1 MSKTGLV
8 LGIVGVVLVALV
20 LVLQLLWVMPG
31 ASRAGTSQEATGIM
45 VIAEGKATGE
55 PDLAMITIG
64 VQTRD
69 AEAQTAAEQ
78 NDVQMAAVM
87 SALLEM
93 GVAEEDIQT
102 VDYSIQ
108 AEIDWQDSTQRVIG
122 YVVNNSVVVKLREVD
137 QAGDVLDAVTAAGAN
152 NVYGIQFTFEDPSAL
167 REEARAEAVAE
178 AQAKA
183 QALAQLAGVGL
194 GKPRQ
199 ISESIIE
206 PGPLYMERAYAIAP
220 SEGGGVTPV
229 SAGQQEVTVQVQVTF
244 EIR

>member
-45 VIAEGKATGE
+45 VIAEGKAVGK

-87 SALLEM
+87 SALLEK

-102 VDYSIQ
+102 TNYSIQ
-108 AEIDWQDSTQRVIG
+108 VEIDWQDSTQRVIG
-122 YVVNNSVVVKLREVD
+122 YVVDNSVVIKLRNVD
-137 QAGDVLDAVTAAGAN
+137 QVGDVLDAATGAGAN
-152 NVYGIQFTFEDPSAL
+152 NVYGIQFTFDDPSAL
-167 REEARAEAVAE
+167 REEARAQAMAE

-206 PGPLYMERAYAIAP
+206 PGPLYMERAYAAAP

-229 SAGQQEVTVQVQVTF
+229 SVGQQEVTVQVQVTF

>member
-1 MSKTGLV
+1 MSKTV
-8 LGIVGVVLVALV
+8 TIVGIVCVVLIAVV
-20 LVLQLLWVMPG
+20 LVLQLLWLLPSAARPG
-31 ASRAGTSQEATGIM
+31 TTQESTGIT
-45 VIAEGKATGE
+45 VTAEGKATGK

-64 VQTRD
+64 VQTRA

-78 NDVQMAAVM
+78 NDAQMAKVM
-87 SALLEM
+87 SALLEK

-108 AEIDWQDSTQRVIG
+108 AEIDYQDSNQRVIG
-122 YVVNNSVVVKLREVD
+122 YVVNNSVVVKLRKVD
-137 QAGDVLDAVTAAGAN
+137 EAGDVVDAVTTAGAN
-152 NVYGIQFTFEDPSAL
+152 NIYGIQFTIDDPSAL
-167 REEARAEAVAE
+167 REEARAEAMAE

-199 ISESIIE
+199 ISESFVE
-206 PGPLYMERAYAIAP
+206 PGPLYLERADVALSA
-220 SEGGGVTPV
+220 GGGVTPV
-229 SAGQQEVTVQVQVTF
+229 SAGQLEVTVQVQVTF

>member
-1 MSKTGLV
+1 MSKTGIII
-8 LGIVGVVLVALV
+8 GTVGVVLIAVV
-20 LVLQLLWVMPG
+20 LVLQLLWVLPG
-31 ASRAGTSQEATGIM
+31 AARPGTAQGATGIT
-45 VIAEGKATGE
+45 VIAEGKATGI

-69 AEAQTAAEQ
+69 VEAQTAAEQ
-78 NDVQMAAVM
+78 NDVQMATVM

-102 VDYSIQ
+102 TNYSIQ
-108 AEIDWQDSTQRVIG
+108 AEIDWQDSKQRVIG
-122 YVVNNSVVVKLREVD
+122 YVVDNSVVVKLREVD

-152 NVYGIQFTFEDPSAL
+152 NIYGIQFTFDDPSAL
-167 REEARAEAVAE
+167 REEARAKAMAE

-229 SAGQQEVTVQVQVTF
+229 LAGQQEVTVQVQVTF
-244 EIR
+244 DIR

>member
-1 MSKTGLV
+1 MSRTGLIIGV
-8 LGIVGVVLVALV
+8 VGVVLAALV
-20 LVLQLLWVMPG
+20 LLLQLLWVMPG
-31 ASRAGTSQEATGIM
+31 GSRPGTAQEATGIT
-45 VIAEGKATGE
+45 VIAEGKATGK

-69 AEAQTAAEQ
+69 AEAHTAAEQ
-78 NDVQMAAVM
+78 NDVQMAGVM
-87 SALLEM
+87 SALLEK

-102 VDYSIQ
+102 TNYSIQ

-122 YVVNNSVVVKLREVD
+122 YVVDNSVVVKLRQVD
-137 QAGDVLDAVTAAGAN
+137 EAGDVLDAVTAAGAN
-152 NVYGIQFTFEDPSAL
+152 NVYGIQFTFDDPSAL
-167 REEARAEAVAE
+167 REEARAQAMAE

-206 PGPLYMERAYAIAP
+206 PGPLYFATAYDVRAA
-220 SEGGGVTPV
+220 EGGGVTPV

-244 EIR
+244 DIR

>member
-1 MSKTGLV
+1 MSKTGIII
-8 LGIVGVVLVALV
+8 GIVGVVLIAVV
-20 LVLQLLWVMPG
+20 LVLQLLWVVPG
-31 ASRAGTSQEATGIM
+31 AARPGTAQESTGI
-45 VIAEGKATGE
+45 VVVAEGKATGK

-87 SALLEM
+87 SALLEK

-102 VDYSIQ
+102 TNYSIQ
-108 AEIDWQDSTQRVIG
+108 AEIDWQDSRQRIIG
-122 YVVNNSVVVKLREVD
+122 YVVDNSVVVKLRKVD
-137 QAGDVLDAVTAAGAN
+137 EAGDVLDAVTAAGAN
-152 NVYGIQFTFEDPSAL
+152 NIYGIQFTFDDPSAL
-167 REEARAEAVAE
+167 REEARAEAMAE

-183 QALAQLAGVGL
+183 QALALLAGVGL

-206 PGPLYMERAYAIAP
+206 PGPLYLERAYAAAP

-244 EIR
+244 DIR